1 MPVDPVHE
9 RIPSTVAAS
18 SRAVA
23 RNLEEFQST
32 VGDDQEMR
40 ASGVQFHTESDTS
53 NRFVQ
58 TLGESDTDSIVG
70 MSDQGDGVEVIDATP
85 AEVPVAFIP
94 RATQYSDAFASLDG
108 VSLRDVF
115 DSRAVVM
122 QSVPFFL
129 RGAFRGAVRVSL
141 QAILRGY
148 EQRSELRIARG
159 WKLFMLL
166 PRLLLFRPRKG
177 GKVPKK
183 ALEERFQL
191 FQEGRWLE
199 LLAFCRETERQV
211 HQSSV
216 RRRRRQRQDHGIQR
230 RVDRAH
236 NLVHLGELSAAR
248 QALEGANVAPGTMAT
263 LRTDK
268 PGSSSA
274 CGKTCTEPRDLAI
287 RTSGGS

>member
-1 MPVDPVHE
+1 
-9 RIPSTVAAS
+9 
-18 SRAVA
+18 
-23 RNLEEFQST
+23 
-32 VGDDQEMR
+32 MR
-40 ASGVQFHTESDTS
+40 ASGVQLHTESDTS

-70 MSDQGDGVEVIDATP
+70 MSEQGVGVEVIDATP

-148 EQRSELRIARG
+148 EQRSELRITRG

-183 ALEERFQL
+183 ALEERFQF

-199 LLAFCRETERQV
+199 LLAFCRE
-211 HQSSV
+211 SAKSISLPSDAAAA
-216 RRRRRQRQDHGIQR
+216 QRQDHGIQR

-236 NLVHLGELSAAR
+236 NLVHLGGVVCCTSS
-248 QALEGANVAPGTMAT
+248 PGRCQRCAGNDGHIE
-263 LRTDK
+263 RTDK
-268 PGSSSA
+268 PGSLSA

-287 RTSGGS
+287 RTSGGSSIGWGGFPHVSEDRQERSCGRSVWHDC